1 VNSAASTFS
10 NVPPRLLLALVVT
23 SWLSRLVRRIEVRS
37 DRIDLQLLPSRLA
50 AFLRDDRQET
60 GAAIV
65 TGEEEVVTLSV
76 PAHLRRAGLGMAM
89 IIDGSVGHGR
99 AAKPD
104 PKLVKLIARAHRFQE
119 KLIRSGAHL
128 SDVARDE
135 KLTGSYFTRVVRLS
149 DLAPDI
155 TRAILEGRHPRDL
168 TAEKLLDH
176 SRLPLGWP
184 EQHHLLGFASAGS
197 AALKRVNGFTAGAR
211 GIMTA

>member
-1 VNSAASTFS
+1 M
-10 NVPPRLLLALVVT
+10 
-23 SWLSRLVRRIEVRS
+23 VRS

-128 SDVARDE
+128 SDAARDE
-135 KLTGSYFTRVVRLS
+135 KLTGSYLTRVVRLS
-149 DLAPDI
+149 YLAPDI
-155 TRAILEGRHPRDL
+155 TRAILEGRHPAISPPKSCSTTRACRSPGRSSATCSGSPQLDL
-168 TAEKLLDH
+168 RATQARLY
-176 SRLPLGWP
+176 SRRPRHRASIGQDAHDLALP
-184 EQHHLLGFASAGS
+184 
-197 AALKRVNGFTAGAR
+197 
-211 GIMTA
+211 